1 MPRNEILINILSIV
15 CNVFEAHTVVLY
27 LPDGQHGYALA
38 NYFSLGDDVSP
49 TGAPLQKKSL
59 AGIVIGKNEPLFIN
73 NMDRKGSTT
82 LGYYTT
88 KEEAKVKAF
97 MGTPLEQSM
106 GAICLDS
113 KRTYSFSTKDLKI
126 LSQFG
131 KMITSMLSCIRSV
144 DAEGK
149 KNDYFMTLKL
159 LHDLRK
165 RQPKWN
171 SFLDNLLGMTAGASG
186 FSHAFLTVIDQRGAS
201 FYVEGESQPIL
212 HRGDSKSVRYPLGSG
227 LVGWVYKNNEPIFIE
242 ENGTA
247 QAATSLL
254 GASATTRDF
263 LSVICLPLVFQRKTR
278 GVLVFAHENSKRI
291 DEDLKDFLFMV
302 SEYLTQFLENL
313 LLKSR
318 LAEARSALQQVAP
331 AKSDP
336 VLINDR

>member
-15 CNVFEAHTVVLY
+15 CNVFEAHSVVLY
-27 LPDGQHGYALA
+27 LPDGQHGYALST
-38 NYFSLGDDVSP
+38 YFSLGDDVSP
-49 TGAPLQKKSL
+49 TGTPLQKKSL

-82 LGYYTT
+82 LGYYETR
-88 KEEAKVKAF
+88 EEAKVKAF
-97 MGTPLEQSM
+97 MGTPLNQSL

-131 KMITSMLSCIRSV
+131 KMITSMLSCIRSA

-149 KNDYFMTLKL
+149 KNEYFMTLKL

-171 SFLDNLLGMTAGASG
+171 LFLDNLLEMTANTSG
-186 FSHAFLTVIDQRGAS
+186 YSHAFLTVIDQRGSS
-201 FYVEGESQPIL
+201 FFVEGENKPIL
-212 HRGDSKSVRYPLGSG
+212 HKGDSKSIAFPLGSG
-227 LVGWVYKNNEPIFIE
+227 LVGWVYKNNDPVFID
-242 ENGTA
+242 ENSAG
-247 QAATSLL
+247 QAASSLL
-254 GASATTRDF
+254 GATAATKDF
-263 LSVICLPLVFQRKTR
+263 MSIICLPLVFQRKTR
-278 GVLVFAHENSKRI
+278 GVLVFANEKPMRI

-313 LLKSR
+313 FLKSR
-318 LAEARSALQQVAP
+318 LAEARTALQKVGP
-331 AKSDP
+331 AQANP
-336 VLINDR
+336 VLINDN

>member
-15 CNVFEAHTVVLY
+15 CNVFEAHSVVLF
-27 LPDGQHGYALA
+27 LPDGQHGYSLST
-38 NYFSLGDDVSP
+38 YFSLGDDISP
-49 TGAPLQKKSL
+49 KGTPLQKKSL

-73 NMDRKGSTT
+73 NMDRKGATT
-82 LGYYTT
+82 LGYY
-88 KEEAKVKAF
+88 ENREDSKVKAF
-97 MGTPLEQSM
+97 MGTPLDQSL

-144 DAEGK
+144 DADGR
-149 KNDYFMTLKL
+149 KNEYFMTLKL

-171 SFLDNLLGMTAGASG
+171 SFLDNLLNMTAGTSG
-186 FSHAFLTVIDQRGAS
+186 FSHSFLTVIDPRGTS
-201 FYVEGESQPIL
+201 FYMEGENKPIL
-212 HRGDSKSVRYPLGSG
+212 HKGDPKSMSFPLGSG

-242 ENGTA
+242 ENNAG
-247 QAATSLL
+247 QAASSLL
-254 GASATTRDF
+254 GASASTIDF
-263 LSVICLPLVFQRKTR
+263 RSVICLPLVFQRKTR
-278 GVLVFAHENSKRI
+278 GVLVLANEDSKRI

-302 SEYLTQFLENL
+302 SEYLNQFLENL
-313 LLKSR
+313 FLKSK
-318 LAEARSALQQVAP
+318 LAEARTALQKVTP

-336 VLINDR
+336 VLINDN

>member
-27 LPDGQHGYALA
+27 LPDGQHGYALT
-38 NYFSLGDDVSP
+38 NYFSLGDDVSS
-49 TGAPLQKKSL
+49 TGSPLPKKSL
-59 AGIVIGKNEPLFIN
+59 AGIVVGKNEPLFIN
-73 NMDRKGSTT
+73 NMDRKGATT
-82 LGYYTT
+82 LGYYESR
-88 KEEAKVKAF
+88 EEGKVKAF
-97 MGTPLEQSM
+97 MGTPLENAM

-144 DAEGK
+144 DADGK

-171 SFLDNLLGMTAGASG
+171 SFLDNLLGMVAGTSG
-186 FSHAFLTVIDQRGAS
+186 YSHAFLTVIDQRGSS
-201 FYVEGESQPIL
+201 FYVEGENQPIL
-212 HRGDSKSVRYPLGSG
+212 HRGDSKSMEYPLGSG
-227 LVGWVYKNNEPIFIE
+227 LVGWVYKNNEPVFIE
-242 ENGTA
+242 ENGA
-247 QAATSLL
+247 GQATTSLL
-254 GASATTRDF
+254 GASASTREF

-278 GVLVFAHENSKRI
+278 GVLVLAHENSKRI

-313 LLKSR
+313 FLKSR
-318 LAEARSALQQVAP
+318 LAEARTALQKVSP
-331 AKSDP
+331 AKANP

>member
-27 LPDGQHGYALA
+27 LPDGQHGYSLA
-38 NYFSLGDDVSP
+38 NYFSLGDDVSK
-49 TGAPLQKKSL
+49 TGTPLQKKSL
-59 AGIVIGKNEPLFIN
+59 AGIVVGKNEPLFIN

-82 LGYYTT
+82 LGYYETRV
-88 KEEAKVKAF
+88 EEKVKAF

-131 KMITSMLSCIRSV
+131 KLITSMLSCIRSV
-144 DAEGK
+144 AADGR
-149 KNDYFMTLKL
+149 KNEYFITLKL

-171 SFLDNLLGMTAGASG
+171 SFLNNLLDMTAESSG
-186 FSHAFLTVIDQRGAS
+186 FSHVFLTVLDPRGTS
-201 FYVEGESQPIL
+201 FYVEGENSQIL
-212 HRGDSKSVRYPLGSG
+212 LRGDSKTMEYPLGSG

-242 ENGTA
+242 ENGVG
-247 QAATSLL
+247 QASSSLL

-263 LSVICLPLVFQRKTR
+263 LSVICMPLFFQRKTR
-278 GVLVFAHENSKRI
+278 GVLVLANENPKRI
-291 DEDLKDFLFMV
+291 DDDLKDFLFMV
-302 SEYLTQFLENL
+302 SEYLNQFLENL
-313 LLKSR
+313 SLKSK
-318 LAEARSALQQVAP
+318 LAEARSALQKVSP
-331 AKSDP
+331 AKSNP

>member
-27 LPDGQHGYALA
+27 LPDGLHGYALST
-38 NYFSLGDDVSP
+38 YFSLGDDVSP
-49 TGAPLQKKSL
+49 TGSPLKKKSL

-73 NMDRKGSTT
+73 NMDRKGATT
-82 LGYYTT
+82 LGYYESR
-88 KEEAKVKAF
+88 EEDKVKAF
-97 MGTPLEQSM
+97 MGTPLDQSL

-131 KMITSMLSCIRSV
+131 KMITSMLSCIRSA
-144 DAEGK
+144 DADGK

-171 SFLDNLLGMTAGASG
+171 SFLDNLLGMTSGTSG
-186 FSHAFLTVIDQRGAS
+186 FSHTLLTVIDQRGTS
-201 FYVEGESQPIL
+201 FYVEGENKPIL
-212 HRGDSKSVRYPLGSG
+212 HKKDSKTIAFPLGSG
-227 LVGWVYKNNEPIFIE
+227 LVGWVYKNNDPVFID
-242 ENGTA
+242 ENSTG
-247 QAATSLL
+247 QASSSLL
-254 GASATTRDF
+254 GASAATKEF
-263 LSVICLPLVFQRKTR
+263 MSIICLPLIFQRKTR
-278 GVLVFAHENSKRI
+278 GVLVLANENPMLI

-313 LLKSR
+313 FLKSR
-318 LAEARSALQQVAP
+318 LAEARTALQKVSP
-331 AKSDP
+331 AKTSP
-336 VLINDR
+336 VLINDN